1 RCPSTRPW
9 ARSPW
14 TTGTRSAPDCDESY
28 VGTWDGVTAWAPLV
42 DKHWVSATK
51 KFTWTTPT
59 TGTVQDFDRGT
70 FLSFKASAPEASG
83 AVQAIKD
90 RKSTRLNSS

>member
-1 RCPSTRPW
+1 MHQAASKLPGLPNAEE
-9 ARSPW
+9 AR
-14 TTGTRSAPDCDESY
+14 TALEGLK

-70 FLSFKASAPEASG
+70 FLSFKASARSVPRSG
-83 AVQAIKD
+83 PGRGRV
-90 RKSTRLNSS
+90 